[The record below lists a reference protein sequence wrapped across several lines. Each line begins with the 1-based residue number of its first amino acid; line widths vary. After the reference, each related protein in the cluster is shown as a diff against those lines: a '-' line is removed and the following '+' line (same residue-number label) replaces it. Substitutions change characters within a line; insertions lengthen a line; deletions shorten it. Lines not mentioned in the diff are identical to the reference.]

1 MVESRTTRLLLRLG
15 AVATLTFIY
24 LPLVLVAFYAFNE
37 SITQRWPIDV
47 YFVRRGGELIATAVE
62 DSLP

>member
-1 MVESRTTRLLLRLG
+1 MELVENVPVEHLRQHM
-15 AVATLTFIY
+15 
-24 LPLVLVAFYAFNE
+24 
-37 SITQRWPIDV
+37 SQRWPIDV